1 MHLHENIV
9 VQRPR
14 DEVYAF
20 WRNLTQLPQFME
32 HLVSVTG
39 DPDGISHW
47 TAKAPTG
54 AVEWDAKIVEDKPG
68 EMISWRSLED
78 SEVRNSG
85 AVRFL
90 DAKGGGTEVAVD
102 ISFDPPMGILGE
114 AVAKLFGE
122 APDQQVADDLKRFK
136 TIMESGQAKVAS
148 PGQTVAAAA
157 RAELI
162 ASRGSTHA
170 ASNEPD
176 PERDVATDAVVMEPG
191 GDAMMLGGSA
201 VENVT
206 YSSTGV
212 AGNMAAGQP
221 GVASGGVVPDVRT
234 TSDAPIANDI
244 DPAQRG
250 LRTGA
255 DQDKIDPNDR
265 DLAKRGPR
273 APL

>member
-9 VQRPR
+9 VNRPR
-14 DEVYAF
+14 KEVYAF
-20 WRNLTQLPQFME
+20 WRNLTQLPLFME
-32 HLVSVTG
+32 HLVSVSG
-39 DPDGISHW
+39 DPYGVTHW
-47 TAKAPTG
+47 KAKSPTG

-68 EMISWRSLED
+68 EMISWRSLEE

-90 DAKGGGTEVAVD
+90 DAKGGGTQVAVD

-114 AVAKLFGE
+114 VVAKLFGE

-136 TIMESGQAKVAS
+136 QIMESGEAKIAS
-148 PGQTVAAAA
+148 PDDAAVKAA
-157 RAELI
+157 RDELI
-162 ASRGSTHA
+162 ASRSSTHA
-170 ASNEPD
+170 ASNEPETD
-176 PERDVATDAVVMEPG
+176 RDIDVDSVTFDDGADAMIVG
-191 GDAMMLGGSA
+191 GDV

-221 GVASGGVVPDVRT
+221 GLASGGVVREVRT
-234 TSDAPIANDI
+234 PSDPAVANDI
-244 DPAQRG
+244 DPAQRA
-250 LRTGA
+250 LRTGK
-255 DQDKIDPNDR
+255 DQDKIDGNDR
-265 DLAKRGPR
+265 DAAERGPY